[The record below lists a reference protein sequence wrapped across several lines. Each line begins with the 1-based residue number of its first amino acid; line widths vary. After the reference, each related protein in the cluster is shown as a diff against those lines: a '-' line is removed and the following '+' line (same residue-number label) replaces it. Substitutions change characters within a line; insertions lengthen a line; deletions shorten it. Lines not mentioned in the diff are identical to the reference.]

1 MLSSLSSN
9 KRRANIYSIVACLA
23 LLYFIVSGNLIAAEK
38 NMLKFYTGSYSTAQ
52 EEGIQCFAFDPET
65 GNIEYLSGTSGIEN
79 PSFLAIHSNG
89 QYLYAVSETDR
100 KEGNL
105 TGGVASFRVGSSGEL
120 QLINEVTSGGAAP
133 CHISLDRSEQMLM
146 AANYNGGNIAAF
158 PILANG
164 ELGEMSS
171 FHQHTGSSV
180 HPSRQ
185 QAPHAHSINP
195 DPDNRFALVADL
207 GLDKVFVY
215 RLDPEAATLERNS
228 PAFARVS
235 PGSGPR
241 HLAFHPNGS
250 VVYVINEMASTITV
264 FRYQPEEGALLEI
277 ATESTLPEGFEGR
290 NSTAEVVVEAGGK
303 YLYGSNRGHDS
314 IAVFSIDQESGKLA
328 PVQHRSTEGRTP
340 RNFCLSP
347 DGRFLLA
354 ANQRSD
360 NIVVFPID
368 ADTGKLLDP
377 VDEAKLGS
385 PVCIRFAPDGEER

>member
-1 MLSSLSSN
+1 MLSV
-9 KRRANIYSIVACLA
+9 RRRRTNIYSIVACLA
-23 LLYFIVSGNLIAAEK
+23 LLYFIVSGNLVAAEK
-38 NMLKFYTGSYSTAQ
+38 NMLRFYTGSYSTAQ

-65 GNIEYLSGTSGIEN
+65 GNVEYLSGSSGIEN
-79 PSFLAIHSNG
+79 PSFLALHSSG
-89 QYLYAVSETDR
+89 KYLYAVSETDR

-105 TGGVASFRVGSSGEL
+105 TGGVASFRIGEAGNL
-120 QLINEVTSGGAAP
+120 QMINEVTSGGSAP
-133 CHISLDRSEQMLM
+133 CHISLDRTEQLLM
-146 AANYNGGNIAAF
+146 AANYNGGNISAF
-158 PILANG
+158 PIRADG
-164 ELGEMSS
+164 GLGKMSS
-171 FHQHTGSSV
+171 FHQHSGSSV
-180 HPSRQ
+180 NPSRQ
-185 QAPHAHSINP
+185 KEPHAHSINP
-195 DPDNRFALVADL
+195 SPDNRFALVADL

-215 RLDPEAATLERNS
+215 RLDPATGTLERNS

-277 ATESTLPEGFEGR
+277 ATESTLPAGFEGR
-290 NSTAEVVVEAGGK
+290 NSTAEVVVEPGGK

-314 IAVFSIDQESGKLA
+314 IAVFSIDPESGRLSA
-328 PVQHRSTEGRTP
+328 VQHRSTEGRTP

-360 NIVVFPID
+360 NIVVFPVES
-368 ADTGKLLDP
+368 DTGKLLDP
-377 VDEAKLGS
+377 VDEVSLGA
-385 PVCIRFAPDGEER
+385 PVCIRFAPEVTR